1 MGTNHIKIFTG
12 TEIIVKGLK
21 NQLEDA
27 KIPFIVKNNVESARL
42 AGFGTP
48 INSVS
53 IYIEERDIELVTPI
67 VNQYK
72 ESIG

>member
-1 MGTNHIKIFTG
+1 METNHIKIFTG
-12 TEIIVKGLK
+12 TEIIVKGLE
-21 NQLEDA
+21 NELEDA

-48 INSVS
+48 TNSVS
-53 IYIEERDIELVTPI
+53 IYVKEMDMELATPI